1 MLHRQVV
8 VSGEA
13 EQFKQEDA
21 AVGVERRTSD
31 FVGKRL
37 DGCLQLSGL
46 EKLQSIHC
54 VLCGLV
60 LLHVVARLDDAAET
74 AIGLLF
80 LVLDFDLGEIQ
91 GDLIDRDDSIV
102 GAAARLVIA
111 YQQIGH
117 RDLQVLL
124 LFFASLASDE
134 NRLLDVLA
142 IRARQEKFRTGFAD
156 MGYKMKVLNADFPS
170 SAASTTMHSSG
181 LRCTE
186 PPRLKVDFAF
196 VFRVRAF
203 AVNTVNLQK
212 VIHLSH
218 IVPPERLVN
227 VLEPTYNRVSSATTS
242 SRKRGDHPPGAMT
255 PNIPRP
261 QS

>member
-46 EKLQSIHC
+46 EKLKSIHC
-54 VLCGLV
+54 VLCSLV
-60 LLHVVARLDDAAET
+60 LLHVVAGLDDAAET
-74 AIGLLF
+74 AVGLLF
-80 LVLDFDLGEIQ
+80 LVLDLDLGEIQ

-102 GAAARLVIA
+102 GTASRLVIA
-111 YQQIGH
+111 DQQIRH

-134 NRLLDVLA
+134 NRLLDMLA
-142 IRARQEKFRTGFAD
+142 VRARQEKLLTGFAG
-156 MGYKMKVLNADFPS
+156 MGYEIKVLNADFPIA
-170 SAASTTMHSSG
+170 AASTTMHS
-181 LRCTE
+181 
-186 PPRLKVDFAF
+186 
-196 VFRVRAF
+196 
-203 AVNTVNLQK
+203 
-212 VIHLSH
+212 
-218 IVPPERLVN
+218 
-227 VLEPTYNRVSSATTS
+227 
-242 SRKRGDHPPGAMT
+242 
-255 PNIPRP
+255 
-261 QS
+261 